1 MTIISKSKKCVV
13 NFDNVE
19 KIYVSGDNVSIKAD
33 MKSGRGTELAI
44 PVYVERLLSI
54 LSTGQNSFALMLFVQ
69 STIKKELK
77 SSDMETDM
85 SMKKKSSDAS

>member
-33 MKSGRGTELAI
+33 MKSGSIIQAKI
-44 PVYVERLLSI
+44 VNAQWVYLL
-54 LSTGQNSFALMLFVQ
+54 MP
-69 STIKKELK
+69 
-77 SSDMETDM
+77 
-85 SMKKKSSDAS
+85 